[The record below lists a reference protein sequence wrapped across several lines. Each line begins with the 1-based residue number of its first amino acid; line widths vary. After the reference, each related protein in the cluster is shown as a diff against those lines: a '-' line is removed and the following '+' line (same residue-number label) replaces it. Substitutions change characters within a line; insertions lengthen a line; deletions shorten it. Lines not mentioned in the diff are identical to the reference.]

1 MSLDYYAFLKSKMH
15 GSFNIKDETANL
27 AKIEPHLA
35 YLWYEALGND
45 RKNDVRES
53 WQECLSISN
62 NPWREGYYDFC
73 QLPADFRFTP
83 DTSVLDWLPPSSFM
97 LQVPFK
103 LQKPYLSKDER
114 DFYLMDNPLR
124 REKIFKTPMVAAASW
139 KGVLRAAM
147 VQQLVHWWES
157 LEPAAKELRANRKGF
172 VARRC
177 QLARLFG
184 TELGIRE
191 EKQYLDKLGLSCMDK
206 WFRRYVK
213 AFMSPDYSFVG
224 RLYFYPT
231 FFQEVGLEVINPH
244 HRATGIPL
252 PRRGPIPLEC
262 VPTTAKGDLTILYV
276 PFGPAGRDEKK
287 NRELTAYDLQA
298 LAEGVRGMLGLY
310 GFGAKTSSGFGAA
323 QERLAGEGRL
333 VLRVSPSAGEVKRAS
348 FQQEKQHPDLPR
360 YLEAPDQLIE
370 ELRRPDGT
378 LKPEEEY
385 RQWVESSG
393 SKYKKGKQQ
402 LYAKAKAWWEREGR
416 HLRETGIPAPEGTEG
431 APREDVTELPPVQ
444 VYTFR
449 SLDEL
454 CSAAQDAAR
463 NLQEEGGK
471 HE

>member
-1 MSLDYYAFLKSKMH
+1 VSLDYYAFLKSKMDR
-15 GSFNIKDETANL
+15 SINNISELKSKLTKETKKQIKDETVNL

-35 YLWYEALGND
+35 YLWYGALDND
-45 RKNDVRES
+45 IKDFVRES
-53 WQECLSISN
+53 WQKSLSIAN
-62 NPWREGYYDFC
+62 NPWREGHYDFC
-73 QLPADFRFTP
+73 QLPADFRFVP

-139 KGVLRAAM
+139 KGALRAAM

-157 LEPAAKELRANRKGF
+157 LEPVGKEARANRKGF

-191 EKQYLDKLGLSCMDK
+191 ENNKQYLDKLGANCMDK

-231 FFQEVGLEVINPH
+231 LFQEVGLEVINPH
-244 HRATGIPL
+244 HRATGIP
-252 PRRGPIPLEC
+252 RRGPIPMEC
-262 VPTTAKGDLTILYV
+262 VPAAAKGYLTILYV
-276 PFGPAGRDEKK
+276 PFGPAGKDEEK

-298 LAEGVRGMLGLY
+298 LAEGVKGMLGLY
-310 GFGAKTSSGFGAA
+310 GFGAKTSSGFGTA

-348 FQQEKQHPDLPR
+348 LQQEKQHPDLPR

-385 RQWVESSG
+385 RQWVENSG

-402 LYAKAKAWWEREGR
+402 LYAKAKAWWEREGFCGRRVSR
-416 HLRETGIPAPEGTEG
+416 HQKRYPE
-431 APREDVTELPPVQ
+431 
-444 VYTFR
+444 
-449 SLDEL
+449 
-454 CSAAQDAAR
+454 
-463 NLQEEGGK
+463 K
-471 HE
+471 M